1 MGIFK
6 NLFGG
11 KNNQPKRNRTA
22 NPVLKAI
29 TFDRPESRI
38 AVDETHEVCYL
49 STENVAYLLRL
60 NSAPDWNFDLRT
72 LDGARDFYGN
82 QCAEA
87 KGAMLLLELG
97 KADGAEI
104 LRGIFKYRSPQNP
117 LAIMYVGII
126 WMPFMECCLQIN
138 IEAVEQ
144 GTTGI
149 REALVYE
156 MMMADGT
163 FEEEESFAPP
173 VQVESAE
180 DFFKQIAAKPLKLI
194 SSDDEKWDE
203 KFPEH
208 PLSLVRKHLKTVS
221 ETIKLEES
229 MHKLTP
235 FRV

>member
-6 NLFGG
+6 KLFGG
-11 KNNQPKRNRTA
+11 KDNQPQRNLTA
-22 NPVLKAI
+22 NMVLKAI
-29 TFDRPESRI
+29 TFDSPQRRI
-38 AVDETHEVCYL
+38 AIDETNQVCYL
-49 STENVAYLLRL
+49 SKENVAYLLRL

-72 LDGARDFYGN
+72 LDGARNFYGN

-97 KADGAEI
+97 KADGAEM

-117 LAIMYVGII
+117 LAIMYAGII
-126 WMPFMECCLQIN
+126 WIPFMECCLQIN

-149 REALVYE
+149 REAIVCS
-156 MMMADGT
+156 MMMEDET
-163 FEEEESFAPP
+163 LQEEESFAPP
-173 VQVESAE
+173 IKVDSAE
-180 DFFKQIAAKPLKLI
+180 DMFKHMGAQPLRVI

-208 PLSLVRKHLKTVS
+208 PLSLVRRHLKTVT
-221 ETIKLEES
+221 ETIKLEKS
-229 MHKLTP
+229 MHELTP
-235 FRV
+235 FRI